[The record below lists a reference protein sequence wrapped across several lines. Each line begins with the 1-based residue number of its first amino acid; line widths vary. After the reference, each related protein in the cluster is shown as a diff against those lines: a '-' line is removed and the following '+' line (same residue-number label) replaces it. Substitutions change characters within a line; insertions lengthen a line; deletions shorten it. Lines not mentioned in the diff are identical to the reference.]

1 MSMKILHVITSL
13 ETGGAET
20 LVVNLLPR
28 LHDLGHEVG
37 LVVFYGNQT
46 MLMDRLETLCPSCR
60 IYKFGQS
67 YYNPLYIF
75 KLIRIMRRYDIVHT
89 HNSSPQ
95 LYTAIANVFCKKKII
110 TTEHNTF
117 NRRRKWKWYVVF
129 DRWMYHKYNDVI
141 CISNQ
146 AEENLRNYLY
156 PDSIHIETIFNG
168 IDIANFHDTKPATM
182 SSNGKFIVI
191 MVAAF
196 RKQKDQDTLI
206 KAIAKLPQEEFELWL
221 VGDGE
226 RREELKK
233 LVSNQKVEDDV
244 RFLGVRS
251 DVANVLK
258 AADVVVMSSHWEG
271 LSLSNIEGMSVGKPF
286 VASDVDGLREITKD
300 AGILFKHEDADE
312 LASII
317 LRLSNDKEYY
327 DFIAARCYE
336 RAKQYDI
343 SKTVEGYNRVY
354 QSLANG

>member
-1 MSMKILHVITSL
+1 MKILHVITSL

-28 LHDLGHEVG
+28 LHALGHEVG
-37 LVVFYGNQT
+37 LVVFNGKQT

-67 YYNPLYIF
+67 YYNPSYIF
-75 KLIRIMRRYDIVHT
+75 KLIKIMRRYDIVHT

-95 LYTAIANVFCKKKII
+95 LYAAIANLFCRKKLV
-110 TTEHNTF
+110 TTEHSTN
-117 NRRRKWKWYVVF
+117 NRKRERGGLLRIV
-129 DRWMYHKYNDVI
+129 DRCMYKKYDGII
-141 CISNQ
+141 CIS
-146 AEENLRNYLY
+146 
-156 PDSIHIETIFNG
+156 
-168 IDIANFHDTKPATM
+168 DIAQDKLTCYLKDRFLNEKICTINNGVDVEKFLSAKPILDIH
-182 SSNGKFIVI
+182 KHRFVIV
-191 MVAAF
+191 MVAGF
-196 RKQKDQDTLI
+196 REAKDQDTLI
-206 KAIAKLPQEEFELWL
+206 RAMAKLPQEKYELWL

-233 LVSNQKVEDDV
+233 LVSNQKAEDNV
-244 RFLGVRS
+244 KFLGVRS

-258 AADVVVMSSHWEG
+258 TSDVVVMSSHWEG

-317 LRLSNDKEYY
+317 LRLSKDKEYY
-327 DFIAARCYE
+327 DYIAARCYE
-336 RAKQYDI
+336 RAKQFDI
-343 SKTVEGYNRVY
+343 SKTIKGYNALY
-354 QSLANG
+354 NKI